1 MRARDSSE
9 DNRSRSYRHDLQ
21 GLFQRRAVGVAR
33 LITRVLV
40 MLLALEFCPAAQAAD
55 PARGVSIERFPSTT
69 VTGTSIAVRV
79 RNSALAHTTQLFPE
93 STDSVDTGTQ
103 VSSLLGQLQT
113 VLLKGGATPRDIVK
127 LNVYV
132 RDSSVRATFLEELS
146 SWTPDAQPAVSFVA
160 TPLPTKDAVVALDAV
175 FAVQHDS
182 QTGRPYLISDGNR
195 AGNDNSTRVCV
206 LPPGD
211 VVYVSGQAAA
221 GELAEATME
230 TLGGLLKTIEALGLD
245 RSHIVQIKTFMKPM
259 SEAAVVNRQ
268 IATFFGKIPV
278 PPVSHVEW
286 LSGSRPIEI
295 ELVACAPPKA
305 SDETV
310 TFFTPEW
317 MKSSPVFSRVARIHG
332 NDRVYVSGLEA
343 ESSGDGASQVRSV
356 FQSLQGALTA
366 AGSNLRYLA
375 KATYYVSD
383 ADASSQLNALRPSYY
398 DPARPPAASKAMVAD
413 VGTPERMISVD
424 MVAAPAKPA
433 PDMSKGAAEKK
444 QIKADDARTSL
455 RISLEVDFGTDRGQS
470 FGSLFE
476 VRNSSGRVVA
486 GAGFADVYNTRFRT
500 GRRTLHFFVRPEA
513 GEPRFEVERLPH
525 PDLDCGVYLC
535 EFDQEIYAWSSV
547 RGNSV
552 RKWDGKSRTW
562 IKDFP
567 PGMKALRSGDGLM
580 RLGQGRLVFSDNHA
594 WFNDRQILSPPEV
607 GGYFNFYYGDGH
619 LFFYHRN
626 NADVEPFTRIV
637 ACPWTPE
644 SDGAIDLS
652 SAVVLKTKYE
662 LETPFTW
669 GQYGGQVLTVS
680 NQGGIYV
687 FEKGAWRTTLAAD
700 NRFSYQVYSS
710 LRWDDRLL
718 LAQYP
723 TGNLFEYQGQEAV
736 HLKDWP
742 PVMARV
748 SSNARECQTLGVYR
762 GDLLAG
768 VWPWAELWRRDRDA
782 KKWDFAARMFTHPEL
797 TAETTHPYE
806 AEADRFGL
814 VRNHW
819 GQRVTSMIPNGDSL
833 LLSTSSKG
841 TYEWDD
847 RYDFLTEEQRREY
860 GAVLRLRM
868 PGNLAV
874 QPAWKNGSTNLTFGF
889 DGRKLTVTQDGRPLG
904 ESAVDASFNVDVSEV
919 SVNWSRGVFGPL
931 AGQLIHGDVQSGGIP
946 Q

>member
-1 MRARDSSE
+1 MTARNFHE
-9 DNRSRSYRHDLQ
+9 DRPKTGGQNQH
-21 GLFQRRAVGVAR
+21 GLIRCRVIGPAR
-33 LITRVLV
+33 LTRLVTFASIALFVLGLCTAV
-40 MLLALEFCPAAQAAD
+40 QAAD
-55 PARGVSIERFPSTT
+55 ASGQVSIERFPSAT

-79 RNSALAHTTQLFPE
+79 RNAALAHTTQLFPK
-93 STDSVDTGTQ
+93 STDSVDAAAQ
-103 VSSLLGQLQT
+103 VSSLLARLQT
-113 VLLKGGATPRDIVK
+113 VLRTGGATPRDIVK

-132 RDSSVRATFLEELS
+132 RDSSVRAIFLEELS
-146 SWTPDAQPAVSFVA
+146 RWTPDAQPAVAFVA
-160 TPLPTKDAVVALDAV
+160 TLLPNKNAVVALDAI
-175 FAVQHDS
+175 FAEQNVAH
-182 QTGRPYLISDGNR
+182 TEGPYFVPGEGGEGD
-195 AGNDNSTRVCV
+195 DNFARVRV

-221 GELAEATME
+221 GELAEATTE
-230 TLGGLLKTIEALGLD
+230 TLEGLLKTIEALSQD

-259 SEAAVVNRQ
+259 SQADVVDRKIAA
-268 IATFFGKIPV
+268 FFGKTPV

-295 ELVACAPPKA
+295 ELVVWAPSKA
-305 SDETV
+305 SVDTV
-310 TFFTPEW
+310 SYFTPEW

-343 ESSGDGASQVRSV
+343 LAPGDGESQVRSV
-356 FQSLQGALTA
+356 FQSLQGALAA
-366 AGSNLRYLA
+366 AGSDLRHIS

-383 ADASSQLNALRPSYY
+383 ADASAQLNELRPSIY

-413 VGTPERMISVD
+413 VGVADRSISVD
-424 MVAAPAKPA
+424 MIASTVIP
-433 PDMSKGAAEKK
+433 KGRSA
-444 QIKADDARTSL
+444 QRNQSGADDARTSF
-455 RISLEVDFGTDRGQS
+455 RVSADFDFGIDRGQS

-476 VRNSSGRVVA
+476 VRNGNGRVVA
-486 GAGFADVYNTRFRT
+486 GAGFADVYNSRFRT
-500 GRRTLHFFVRPEA
+500 GRRTLQFFVRPEA
-513 GEPRFEVERLPH
+513 DEARFQVERLPH

-535 EFDQEIYAWSSV
+535 EFDHEIYAWSSV

-552 RKWDGKSRTW
+552 RKWDAKSRTW
-562 IKDFP
+562 VKELP
-567 PGMKALRSGDGLM
+567 PGMQALRSGDGLM
-580 RLGQGRLVFSDNHA
+580 RLGQGRLVFSNNEA
-594 WFNDRQILSPPEV
+594 WFNDRQILSPPQV
-607 GGYFNFYYGDGH
+607 GGYFNFYYADSH

-626 NADVEPFTRIV
+626 NADVDPFTRIV

-680 NQGGIYV
+680 NRGGIYV
-687 FEKGAWRTTLAAD
+687 FENGAWRTTLAAD

-710 LRWDDRLL
+710 LRWHDRLL

-723 TGNLFEYQGQEAV
+723 TGNIFEYQGQQAV

-742 PVMARV
+742 PVMPKV
-748 SSNARECQTLGVYR
+748 STNARECQTLGVYR

-768 VWPWAELWRRDRDA
+768 VWPWAELWRRDRDI
-782 KKWDFAARMFTHPEL
+782 KKWDFAARMFSHPEL

-806 AEADRFGL
+806 PEADRFGL

-819 GQRVTSMIPNGDSL
+819 GQRVTSLIPHGDSL
-833 LLSTSSKG
+833 LVATSSKG
-841 TYEWDD
+841 TYEWND
-847 RYDFLTEEQRREY
+847 RYEFLTEEQRREY

-874 QPAWKNGSTNLTFGF
+874 QPAWKNGPTNLAFDF
-889 DGRKLTVTQDGRPLG
+889 DGRKLTVTQDGQPLG
-904 ESAVDASFNVDVSEV
+904 ECTVGPAFNVDVSEL

-931 AGQLIHGDVQSGGIP
+931 IGQLIRGDIQTGGTK
-946 Q
+946 